1 MKERD
6 QSIDLVKIIAMMM
19 VLLLHTGV
27 VRGWSGGYGPVPEV
41 YQIAGIAMP
50 LFLLASGYL
59 LAGKTATLKYCARK
73 IWGILRFTFIICA
86 AWNLILFLFG
96 KVDFREAVVA
106 FIRDFPGCLLQ
117 YGYFFH
123 FWYFGAMI
131 IIYALLPV
139 LHSLIHS
146 KYLKYAIAATFILS
160 TAACVAD
167 VYCFFEKE
175 HVRQT
180 LRLWY
185 WLFYFLSGAFLNLHK
200 DKIPS
205 FNWLHAFI
213 AMCVFVIFAHFVDAG
228 GNEYLFGSVPC
239 MAYAIITFIACLNT
253 RIRDNAIIAN
263 LSKCFLPVYAIH
275 IILLLFMFNHQP
287 MIGIERLFIPQIA
300 IAVEYLT
307 ASSVIIL
314 VSLAITRIPYMDRI
328 FRI

>member
-1 MKERD
+1 
-6 QSIDLVKIIAMMM
+6 
-19 VLLLHTGV
+19 
-27 VRGWSGGYGPVPEV
+27 
-41 YQIAGIAMP
+41 
-50 LFLLASGYL
+50 
-59 LAGKTATLKYCARK
+59 
-73 IWGILRFTFIICA
+73 
-86 AWNLILFLFG
+86 
-96 KVDFREAVVA
+96 
-106 FIRDFPGCLLQ
+106 
-117 YGYFFH
+117 
-123 FWYFGAMI
+123 MI

-275 IILLLFMFNHQP
+275 LILLLFMFNHQP
-287 MIGIERLFIPQIA
+287 MVGIERLFIPQIA
-300 IAVEYLT
+300 IAIEYLT